1 MKAMCVLRVPSNLL
15 EHIDQIG
22 HSLENRI
29 GVDYHVIT
37 VLDNSISEFQFE
49 VYNALNLPEVDIK
62 QLKNEL
68 LVFNTNEK

>member
-1 MKAMCVLRVPSNLL
+1 
-15 EHIDQIG
+15 
-22 HSLENRI
+22 
-29 GVDYHVIT
+29 VIT

-68 LVFNTNEK
+68 SGFNTAEK